1 MHNCGVPLLI
11 KLLGRKEFVHVGGG
25 VEGGGQGC
33 AGEGRAVAQNRKT
46 VALNLSNIEM
56 GYVASKCT

>member
-25 VEGGGQGC
+25 VEGGEQDF
-33 AGEGRAVAQNRKT
+33 AGEGRAVARNRKKL
-46 VALNLSNIEM
+46 ALNLSDITLRWAM
-56 GYVASKCT
+56 